1 MVVDQL
7 ELVDHLAPCH
17 PAGGGAA
24 AVRHL
29 EVGVDQAALLVE
41 EQLGRLQPPGLALV
55 EFEQVSW
62 QLPATISIIR
72 LQSKLT
78 KIESWHDMCHGFLS
92 KGCYLLQSRIISVVR
107 QKRVVR

>member
-29 EVGVDQAALLVE
+29 GVDQAGLLVE
-41 EQLGRLQPPGLALV
+41 EQLGRLQPPELALV
-55 EFEQVSW
+55 EFDQVSW
-62 QLPATISIIR
+62 QLPATISVR
-72 LQSKLT
+72 LCTQS
-78 KIESWHDMCHGFLS
+78 
-92 KGCYLLQSRIISVVR
+92 
-107 QKRVVR
+107 

>member
-17 PAGGGAA
+17 PAGGDAA

-29 EVGVDQAALLVE
+29 AAGVDQADLLVE
-41 EQLGRLQPPGLALV
+41 EQLGRLQPPGLALL

-62 QLPATISIIR
+62 ELPATIFIR
-72 LQSKLT
+72 LCSQT
-78 KIESWHDMCHGFLS
+78 
-92 KGCYLLQSRIISVVR
+92 
-107 QKRVVR
+107 

>member
-24 AVRHL
+24 AVGHL
-29 EVGVDQAALLVE
+29 AAGVDQAALLVE
-41 EQLGRLQPPGLALV
+41 EQLGRLQPPEPALV

-62 QLPATISIIR
+62 GLPATIFIR
-72 LQSKLT
+72 LCSQN
-78 KIESWHDMCHGFLS
+78 
-92 KGCYLLQSRIISVVR
+92 
-107 QKRVVR
+107 

>member
-24 AVRHL
+24 AVGHL
-29 EVGVDQAALLVE
+29 AAGVDQAGLLVE
-41 EQLGRLQPPGLALV
+41 EQLGKLQPPELALV

-62 QLPATISIIR
+62 ELPATISIIR
-72 LQSKLT
+72 LCSQN
-78 KIESWHDMCHGFLS
+78 
-92 KGCYLLQSRIISVVR
+92 
-107 QKRVVR
+107 